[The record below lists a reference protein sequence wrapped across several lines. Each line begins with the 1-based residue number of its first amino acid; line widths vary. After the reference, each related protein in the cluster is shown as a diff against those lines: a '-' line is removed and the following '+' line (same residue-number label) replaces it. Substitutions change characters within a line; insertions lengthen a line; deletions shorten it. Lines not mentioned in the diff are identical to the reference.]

1 MDQSVKVYVNKEY
14 ECEATEGM
22 DYDEMAIAFTDITW
36 RQLLADCLDFELSGK
51 DADLEDVLEDFGISL
66 SELDDKLPDWA
77 MDRWFTEI
85 EMRFEDT
92 SGASAK
98 LYNRIVSMDLIEL
111 VDGCGSDH
119 GVTLSRQSGNGIR
132 KCVQIEDEKSAA
144 WLSLQAGA
152 RGIHMEI
159 VFV

>member
-1 MDQSVKVYVNKEY
+1 
-14 ECEATEGM
+14 
-22 DYDEMAIAFTDITW
+22 
-36 RQLLADCLDFELSGK
+36 
-51 DADLEDVLEDFGISL
+51 
-66 SELDDKLPDWA
+66 

-119 GVTLSRQSGNGIR
+119 GVTLSTQSGNGIR

-144 WLSLQAGA
+144 WLAMQAGA